1 MKIFVWTRAGLGNGG
16 FHYRVNAPLTEAAW
30 QGLARFDFG
39 AQLGVGAA
47 VGADVIVGQGPVQKL
62 ADAVE
67 ELSTV
72 APRPRIA
79 VLEHDDDYLSPRP
92 DNPMFAADRITHEQY
107 VARVLPE
114 IRRSL
119 ERADLVTVSTPYLAE
134 TYAQHTDAPIVV
146 LPNTIDEVLLEVPQP
161 VRRPGEQLR
170 VGWAGSAT
178 HVLDWRVCADGVR
191 YGLSK
196 ARAHLVMMG
205 ADFRG
210 LVGYKDA
217 EFLPWAG
224 SIDEYYLPLTTW
236 HVALAPLADDA
247 FNRSKSA
254 LKALEAGAFGVPLV
268 ASDAG
273 PYRDFV
279 VHGET
284 GFLCRTDSD
293 WMKALRA
300 LSQDEE
306 MRRAMGLRAREV
318 ARSFTTQAWAPRWI
332 EAYRAAYGAKFP
344 ADAVVPA

>member
-1 MKIFVWTRAGLGNGG
+1 MRIFVWTPGTIGQGS
-16 FHYRVNAPLTEAAW
+16 FHYRVNAPLSEATW
-30 QGLARFDFG
+30 QELATFTYGSDC
-39 AQLGVGAA
+39 AVPEA
-47 VGADVIVGQGPVQKL
+47 VGAEVFVGHGPVSDL
-62 ADAVE
+62 ATMGAW
-67 ELSTV
+67 LSQTG
-72 APRPRIA
+72 RRRIC
-79 VLEHDDDYLSPRP
+79 VLEHDDDYFSPRP
-92 DNPMFAADRITHEQY
+92 DNPMFGPDKISYEEY
-107 VARVLPE
+107 VAEKLPG

-119 ERADLVTVSTPYLAE
+119 EGADLITVSTPYLAE
-134 TYAQHTDAPIVV
+134 TYAQHTDAPILV

-161 VRRPGEQLR
+161 LREPGEQLR

-178 HVLDWRVCADGVR
+178 HQLDWRVCADGVR
-191 YGLSK
+191 YGLAK

-205 ADFRG
+205 SDFRSMI
-210 LVGYKDA
+210 GYRDA
-217 EFLPWAG
+217 EFIPWAG
-224 SIDEYYLPLTTW
+224 AIDEYYLPLTTW

-300 LSQDEE
+300 LDQDEE

-318 ARSFTTQAWAPRWI
+318 ARTYTTQAWAPRWI
-332 EAYRAAYGAKFP
+332 EAYRTAFEAKFP
-344 ADAVVPA
+344 VGAAVPA